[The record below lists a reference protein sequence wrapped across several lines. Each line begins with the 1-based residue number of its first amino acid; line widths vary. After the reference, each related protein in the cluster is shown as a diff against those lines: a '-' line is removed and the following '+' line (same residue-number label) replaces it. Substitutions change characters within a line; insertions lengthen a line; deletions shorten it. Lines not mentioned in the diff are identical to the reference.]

1 MCVEPFIANV
11 TIIHKSIADELNL
24 LDLAAKVELEH
35 NKLHIIY
42 VVYVHIPNDINE
54 FYKVIFQCT

>member
-1 MCVEPFIANV
+1 MCVELPIANV

-24 LDLAAKVELEH
+24 LDLAAEVELEH
-35 NKLHIIY
+35 KLHIIY